1 MAGNQIVCRPS
12 EKVKNALMEAK
23 DAVVAGVGTNWTEM
37 QNKKV
42 APSEGATNC
51 LIYVFLVG
59 PVGFEP
65 TTKGL

>member
-1 MAGNQIVCRPS
+1 
-12 EKVKNALMEAK
+12 MEAK
-23 DAVVAGVGTNWTEM
+23 DAVVAGVGTNWAHKEM

-42 APSEGATNC
+42 APSGGATNC